1 MNVGVNKLT
10 IRTRLILL
18 VVFGALPPIGLALYE
33 IFFAGSTILIRNIV
47 GIVAATL
54 LVVGIAWYGAE
65 LLVLRSIRAL
75 LDAANRVRGG
85 DFSVRTRL
93 PPGKG
98 ELNQLGAAF
107 DAMAEALQQRDSEL
121 RQAVLELR
129 AQATTDPLTLLSNRR
144 QLGELLPRELMR
156 ARRKDGKVAN
166 GKVAVLMID
175 LDFFKRI
182 NDTFGHKAGDLVLSE
197 VGQLLRAGIRGSDI
211 ACRYGGEEI
220 LLVLPDSALK
230 VATERAE
237 SIRTTIKELRITH
250 AGREIGPVT
259 ASIGVAIFPD
269 HAEDAEA
276 LLRVSDGAL
285 YQAKHGGRDR
295 VAVGLREDLA
305 TAMSSGAAR

>member
-129 AQATTDPLTLLSNRR
+129 EQATTDPLTLLSNRR
-144 QLGELLPRELMR
+144 QLGELLPLELMR
-156 ARRKDGKVAN
+156 ARRKD

-197 VGQLLRAGIRGSDI
+197 IGQLLRAGVRGSDI

-276 LLRVSDGAL
+276 LLRAADEAL

-295 VAVGLREDLA
+295 VAVGLRDDPA
-305 TAMSSGAAR
+305 TV